1 MLSPDENP
9 FMTAH
14 KPVEDGFP
22 FEVETDSLADSMG
35 LRLPNRSL
43 YLLQGKVG
51 AGKSLIAQRLIHGM
65 VDNGVKVL
73 VITTELTTRGWIEQ
87 MESIGYGMTDAIRE
101 GQVMVLSRYG
111 TVADARQDVTLSEV
125 LSSPAI
131 PAADVIVLDSASSLM
146 PEDGSRADHFAL
158 IQQLRKIASDGRSF
172 MLCADPEE
180 MDSQLLHTLRAS
192 AEVVLDLD
200 NALIGG
206 ELKRSIVITRF
217 LRAAGPIQTSVG
229 WRVEPGMGFI
239 VDITAVS

>member
-1 MLSPDENP
+1 MSFDENP
-9 FMTAH
+9 FMVAH

-51 AGKSLIAQRLIHGM
+51 AGKSLISQRLVHGM
-65 VDNGVKVL
+65 AHNGVKIL

-87 MESIGYGMTDAIRE
+87 MESIGYGMTDFIRK
-101 GQVMVLSRYG
+101 GQVMVMSRYG
-111 TVADARQDVTLSEV
+111 TVADSRQDVTLEEI
-125 LSSPAI
+125 LDSPAI
-131 PAADVIVLDSASSLM
+131 PAADVIVLDSASSLL
-146 PEDGSRADHFAL
+146 PTGLDKKSQYDLLQR
-158 IQQLRKIASDGRSF
+158 LRKVTSDGRSF

-180 MDSQLLHTLRAS
+180 MDLQLLHTLRAS

-206 ELKRSIVITRF
+206 DLKRNIIITRF
-217 LRAAGPIQTSVG
+217 LRAAGPIQTSIG